1 MNEHTPNTDQVR
13 DLWRAGRHMQLGL
26 SIYLDGERSE
36 GEFDRWLAEV
46 ERAAA
51 EKAWDE
57 CARAQLEYEQSVR
70 REWPWN
76 PYRKETR

>member
-1 MNEHTPNTDQVR
+1 MNDWEASTDDVR
-13 DLWRAGRHMQLGL
+13 HRFSAHQGVWDDADEAR
-26 SIYLDGERSE
+26 
-36 GEFDRWLAEV
+36 FDRWLAEV